1 MCLLTIFILLWRNVY
16 LGLLPIFQLD
26 CFFVVKVDELF
37 VYFGNLSPR

>member
-1 MCLLTIFILLWRNVY
+1 MY

-37 VYFGNLSPR
+37 VYFGNLSPHHARHLQIFSLIL